1 MCLVDEAVHIKSGI
15 ETPKT
20 RYEAII
26 FILQGYIFMLA
37 EERRRRISIKI
48 VTRTQHREG
57 E

>member
-1 MCLVDEAVHIKSGI
+1 VCLVDEAVHIKSGI